1 MAAAERPARCG
12 GPPARL
18 AAGLLAALLAWSG
31 AAHAGDA
38 AAPRL
43 ASGIYEGL
51 LLAVDDQGAIT
62 GYYSEEQGEGVTKRC
77 SFFLAGQAGA
87 GEVPVKTWRAEVFP
101 GTLQAEA
108 KAVRLTIEQGRDH
121 PGCGAVLL
129 PQIAT
134 GLSLTQLEATRW
146 TSLRRIVAARA
157 YFHAAPLPD
166 KRQRAFVV
174 QGDVVAV
181 LARRGDWLQVAYRGA
196 KATSVGWMP
205 AADSVA
211 LTPP

>member
-1 MAAAERPARCG
+1 MAAPERPLRCCR
-12 GPPARL
+12 PLARL
-18 AAGLLAALLAWSG
+18 AAGLFACLLAWAG
-31 AAHAGDA
+31 TARAGDT

-43 ASGIYEGL
+43 AAGVYEGL

-62 GYYSEEQGEGVTKRC
+62 GYYSEEQGEGVSKRC
-77 SFFLAGQAGA
+77 SFFLAGQDGT
-87 GEVPVKTWRAEVFP
+87 GEVPVKTWRTEVFP

-108 KAVRLTIEQGRDH
+108 RAVRLKIEQGRDH

-134 GLSLTQLEATRW
+134 GLSLTRLEATRW

-157 YFHAAPLPD
+157 YFHAAPQPD
-166 KRQRAFVV
+166 KRQRGFVV

-181 LARRGDWLQVAYRGA
+181 LARRGDWLQVAYPGA
-196 KATSVGWMP
+196 KATTVGWMP
-205 AADSVA
+205 VADSAA